1 MFNVSKLQNIL
12 YQEKIMKITKLIFI
26 SIILI
31 GSIFAQE
38 KTFHLK
44 SGDTVTGTIKSQTD
58 STYSL
63 KTAFGEITISKND
76 VRPEEAFIFLKSGD
90 KLRGIIVSESDE
102 GVTVKAKFGEV
113 FISQDKIERIDFKS
127 MGRARGQFSRPGQ
140 VERGRW
146 YYGNERLIDIYFDPT
161 GYVLEENVLYLSGLS
176 WGYGLSDKVHITS
189 KWGGY
194 IFGDLNFRPKFML
207 FKTGDL
213 KSEKSMSVGF
223 HYHMRGFPDKRELKT
238 WGSPETWSDGTG
250 DGYVE
255 YDTTISRTEWVRIG
269 SELIEEDWDNDG
281 VIDERHY
288 DNDPF
293 EGGEMWWEVFGAF
306 TVSNL
311 KKSGQGRINHT
322 VGASFTSY
330 PGYDLMPRAYYAV
343 SADARR
349 SLKLIFEV
357 FYDPYWAS
365 MLEMIEDE
373 DISDIDFDFGF
384 IYAYNEKFRIG
395 IHFQRPFIAFYYK
408 F

>member
-1 MFNVSKLQNIL
+1 MQIIKFSLISFIL
-12 YQEKIMKITKLIFI
+12 L
-26 SIILI
+26 

-38 KTFHLK
+38 KTFQLK
-44 SGDTVTGTIKSQTD
+44 SGDQVSGTIKSQTD
-58 STYSL
+58 STYVLVTS
-63 KTAFGEITISKND
+63 FGEITIKKED
-76 VRPEEAFIFLKSGD
+76 VKPEEAFIILKSGD
-90 KLRGIIVSESDE
+90 KLRGIIISESDE
-102 GVTVKAKFGEV
+102 GVTVKAQFGEV
-113 FISQDKIERIDFKS
+113 FISRDKIERIDFKS
-127 MGRARGQFSRPGQ
+127 MGRVRGQFSRPGQ

-161 GYVLEENVLYLSGLS
+161 GYVLENNVLYLSGLS
-176 WGYGLSDKVHITS
+176 WGYGLSEKVHITS

-194 IFGDLNFRPKFML
+194 FFGDLNFRPKFML

-223 HYHMRGFPDKRELKT
+223 HYHMRGLPDKRELKEVQDYDIDWDAT
-238 WGSPETWSDGTG
+238 YNSS
-250 DGYVE
+250 
-255 YDTTISRTEWVRIG
+255 DTTWYERNEWVRVG
-269 SELIEEDWDNDG
+269 TKLDEEGYYDDN
-281 VIDERHY
+281 
-288 DNDPF
+288 PL

-311 KKSGQGRINHT
+311 KASGQGRINHT
-322 VGASFTSY
+322 VGASVSSY

-357 FYDPYWAS
+357 FYDPYWTS
-365 MLEMIEDE
+365 MLEFAEE
-373 DISDIDFDFGF
+373 KHISDIDFDFGF

>member
-1 MFNVSKLQNIL
+1 MKNLNI
-12 YQEKIMKITKLIFI
+12 
-26 SIILI
+26 IIINIVLI
-31 GSIFAQE
+31 GCVFAQE

-44 SGDTVTGTIKSQTD
+44 SGDQVTGTIKSQTD
-58 STYSL
+58 STYVID
-63 KTAFGEITISKND
+63 TAFGEITIKKD
-76 VRPEEAFIFLKSGD
+76 EVKPEEAFIFLKSGD

-102 GVTVKAKFGEV
+102 GVTVKAQFGEV
-113 FISQDKIERIDFKS
+113 FVSHDKIERIDFKS

-176 WGYGLSDKVHITS
+176 WGYGLSEKVHITS

-194 IFGDLNFRPKFML
+194 FFGDLNFRPKFML

-223 HYHMRGFPDKRELKT
+223 HYHMRGLPVKYEFKT
-238 WGSPETWSDGTG
+238 WESFEEYWWDDETGN
-250 DGYVE
+250 E
-255 YDTTISRTEWVRIG
+255 YEDTLITRHEWVKVG
-269 SELIEEDWDNDG
+269 SKLENG
-281 VIDERHY
+281 NY
-288 DNDPF
+288 DNNPLD
-293 EGGEMWWEVFGAF
+293 GGEMWWEVFGAF

-322 VGASFTSY
+322 VGASITSY

-384 IYAYNEKFRIG
+384 IYAYNEQFRIG
-395 IHFQRPFIAFYYK
+395 IHFQRPWIAFYYK

>member
-44 SGDTVTGTIKSQTD
+44 SGDTVTGSVKSETD
-58 STYSL
+58 STYVID
-63 KTAFGEITISKND
+63 TAFGEITINKKD
-76 VRPEEAFIFLKSGD
+76 VKQEEAFIFLKSGD

-194 IFGDLNFRPKFML
+194 FFGDLNFRPKFML

-223 HYHMRGFPDKRELKT
+223 HYHMRGLPDKRELKT
-238 WGSPETWSDGTG
+238 WDRLEEYWWDDETGN
-250 DGYVE
+250 E
-255 YDTTISRTEWVRIG
+255 YEDTLITRHEWVKVG
-269 SELIEEDWDNDG
+269 SKLENG
-281 VIDERHY
+281 NY
-288 DNDPF
+288 DNNSFDG
-293 EGGEMWWEVFGAF
+293 EEMWWEVFGAF

-373 DISDIDFDFGF
+373 NISDIDFDFGF
-384 IYAYNEKFRIG
+384 IYAYNEQFRIG
-395 IHFQRPFIAFYYK
+395 IHFQRPWIAFYYK

>member
-1 MFNVSKLQNIL
+1 
-12 YQEKIMKITKLIFI
+12 MKITKLIFI

-44 SGDTVTGTIKSQTD
+44 SGDTVTGSVKSETD
-58 STYSL
+58 STYVID
-63 KTAFGEITISKND
+63 TAFGEITISKND
-76 VRPEEAFIFLKSGD
+76 VRPEEAFIFLKSGDKLRGIIVSESDED

-194 IFGDLNFRPKFML
+194 FWGDLNFRPKFML
-207 FKTGDL
+207 FKTGDV

-223 HYHMRGFPDKRELKT
+223 HYHMRGLPDKRELK
-238 WGSPETWSDGTG
+238 E
-250 DGYVE
+250 VQE
-255 YDTTISRTEWVRIG
+255 YDIYYNGYSSDTTWHENRNEWVRVG
-269 SELIEEDWDNDG
+269 SKLNEEG
-281 VIDERHY
+281 HY
-288 DNDPF
+288 DDSPF
-293 EGGEMWWEVFGAF
+293 DGNEMWWEVFGAY

-311 KKSGQGRINHT
+311 KESGQGRINHT
-322 VGASFTSY
+322 VGASATSY

-349 SLKLIFEV
+349 NLKLIFEV
-357 FYDPYWAS
+357 FYDPYWNSA
-365 MLEMIEDE
+365 LENAEE
-373 DISDIDFDFGF
+373 KHVSDIDFDFGF
-384 IYAYNEKFRIG
+384 IYAYSEQFRIG
-395 IHFQRPFIAFYYK
+395 IHFQRPWIAFYYK

>member
-1 MFNVSKLQNIL
+1 
-12 YQEKIMKITKLIFI
+12 MKITKLIFI

-140 VERGRW
+140 TERGRW

-161 GYVLEENVLYLSGLS
+161 GYVLEENILYLSGLS

-194 IFGDLNFRPKFML
+194 FWGDLNFRPKFML

-223 HYHMRGFPDKRELKT
+223 HYHMRGFPDKRELKEVQDYSIH
-238 WGSPETWSDGTG
+238 WDETTQDWM
-250 DGYVE
+250 
-255 YDTTISRTEWVRIG
+255 DTTWYENRNEWVRVG
-269 SELIEEDWDNDG
+269 SEQDEEG
-281 VIDERHY
+281 YY
-288 DNDPF
+288 DNNPF
-293 EGGEMWWEVFGAF
+293 DGGEMWWEVFGAF

-311 KKSGQGRINHT
+311 KASGQGRINHT
-322 VGASFTSY
+322 VGASVTSY

-357 FYDPYWAS
+357 FYDPYWTS
-365 MLEMIEDE
+365 MLEFAEE
-373 DISDIDFDFGF
+373 KHVSDIDFDFGF

>member
-44 SGDTVTGTIKSQTD
+44 SGDTVTGSVKSETD
-58 STYSL
+58 STYVID
-63 KTAFGEITISKND
+63 TAFGEITINKKD
-76 VRPEEAFIFLKSGD
+76 VKQEEAFIFLKSGD

-140 VERGRW
+140 TERGRW

-176 WGYGLSDKVHITS
+176 WGYGLSEKVHITS

-194 IFGDLNFRPKFML
+194 FFGDLNFRPKFML

-223 HYHMRGFPDKRELKT
+223 HYHMRGLPVKYEIKT
-238 WGSPETWSDGTG
+238 WESLEEYWWDDETGN
-250 DGYVE
+250 E
-255 YDTTISRTEWVRIG
+255 YEDTLITRHEWVKVG
-269 SELIEEDWDNDG
+269 SKLENG
-281 VIDERHY
+281 NY

-357 FYDPYWAS
+357 FYDPYWTS
-365 MLEMIEDE
+365 MLEFAEE
-373 DISDIDFDFGF
+373 KHVSDIDFDFGF

-395 IHFQRPFIAFYYK
+395 IHFQRPWIAFYYK

>member
-1 MFNVSKLQNIL
+1 
-12 YQEKIMKITKLIFI
+12 MKIIKPIII

-31 GSIFAQE
+31 GSIFAQEFDPETGSVLKE

-44 SGDTVTGTIKSQTD
+44 SGDTVTGSVKSETD
-58 STYSL
+58 STYVID
-63 KTAFGEITISKND
+63 TAFGEITINKKD
-76 VRPEEAFIFLKSGD
+76 VKQEEAFIFLKSGD

-176 WGYGLSDKVHITS
+176 WGYGLSEKVHITS

-194 IFGDLNFRPKFML
+194 FFGDLNFRPKFML

-223 HYHMRGFPDKRELKT
+223 HYHMRGFPDKRELKEVQDYSID
-238 WGSPETWSDGTG
+238 WDETTQDWTD
-250 DGYVE
+250 
-255 YDTTISRTEWVRIG
+255 DTTWHEKRNEWVHVG
-269 SELIEEDWDNDG
+269 SEQNEEGYYDDNSFD
-281 VIDERHY
+281 
-288 DNDPF
+288 
-293 EGGEMWWEVFGAF
+293 GGEMWWEVFGAF

-311 KKSGQGRINHT
+311 KKSGQGRINQT

-330 PGYDLMPRAYYAV
+330 PGYDLMPRAYYAIA
-343 SADARR
+343 ADARR
-349 SLKLIFEV
+349 SLKLLFEV

>member
-1 MFNVSKLQNIL
+1 
-12 YQEKIMKITKLIFI
+12 MKITKLIFI

-38 KTFHLK
+38 FDPETGSVLKEKTFHLK
-44 SGDTVTGTIKSQTD
+44 SGDQITGSVKSETD
-58 STYSL
+58 STYVID
-63 KTAFGEITISKND
+63 TAFGEITINKK
-76 VRPEEAFIFLKSGD
+76 EFIFLKSGD

-140 VERGRW
+140 TERGRW

-194 IFGDLNFRPKFML
+194 FWGDLNFRPKFML

-223 HYHMRGFPDKRELKT
+223 HYHMRGFPDKRELKEVQDYSIH
-238 WGSPETWSDGTG
+238 WDETTQDWM
-250 DGYVE
+250 
-255 YDTTISRTEWVRIG
+255 DTTWYENRNEWVRVG
-269 SELIEEDWDNDG
+269 SEQDEEG
-281 VIDERHY
+281 YY
-288 DNDPF
+288 DNNPF
-293 EGGEMWWEVFGAF
+293 DGGEMWWEVFGAF

-311 KKSGQGRINHT
+311 KASGQGRINHT
-322 VGASFTSY
+322 VGASVTSY

-357 FYDPYWAS
+357 FYDPYWTS
-365 MLEMIEDE
+365 MLEFAEE
-373 DISDIDFDFGF
+373 KHVSDIDFDFGF

>member
-1 MFNVSKLQNIL
+1 MLR
-12 YQEKIMKITKLIFI
+12 EKIMQIIKFSLISFI
-26 SIILI
+26 LL

-44 SGDTVTGTIKSQTD
+44 SGDQVTGTIKSQTD
-58 STYSL
+58 STYTVVTS
-63 KTAFGEITISKND
+63 FGEIIINKNE
-76 VRPEEAFIFLKSGD
+76 VKPEEAFIFLKSGD
-90 KLRGIIVSESDE
+90 KLRGIIISESKE
-102 GVTVKAKFGEV
+102 GVTVKAQFGEV
-113 FISQDKIERIDFKS
+113 FVSHDKIERIDFKS

-194 IFGDLNFRPKFML
+194 FFGDLNFRPKFML
-207 FKTGDL
+207 FKSGDL
-213 KSEKSMSVGF
+213 KSEKAMSVGF
-223 HYHMRGFPDKRELKT
+223 HYHMRGLPNKYELKDSENYDIN
-238 WGSPETWSDGTG
+238 WYSG
-250 DGYVE
+250 
-255 YDTTISRTEWVRIG
+255 DTTWYGNQEEWVRVG
-269 SELIEEDWDNDG
+269 SKYEDG
-281 VIDERHY
+281 YY
-288 DNDPF
+288 DSDPF
-293 EGGEMWWEVFGAF
+293 GEEMWWEFFGAY

-311 KKSGQGRINHT
+311 KESGQGRINHT
-322 VGASFTSY
+322 VGASLTSY

-349 SLKLIFEV
+349 RLKLIFEV
-357 FYDPYWAS
+357 FWDPYWTN
-365 MLEMIEDE
+365 MLEFNDNLN
-373 DISDIDFDFGF
+373 ISDIDFDFGF
-384 IYAYNEKFRIG
+384 IYAYSEQFRIG

>member
-1 MFNVSKLQNIL
+1 MRNLKIIIVSIVLVG
-12 YQEKIMKITKLIFI
+12 TV
-26 SIILI
+26 
-31 GSIFAQE
+31 FAQE

-44 SGDTVTGTIKSQTD
+44 SGDTVTGSVKSETD
-58 STYSL
+58 STYVID
-63 KTAFGEITISKND
+63 TAFGEITINKKD
-76 VRPEEAFIFLKSGD
+76 VKQEEAFIFLKSGD

-176 WGYGLSDKVHITS
+176 WGYGLSEKVHITS

-194 IFGDLNFRPKFML
+194 IWGDLNFRPKFML

-223 HYHMRGFPDKRELKT
+223 HYHMRGLPDKRELKT
-238 WGSPETWSDGTG
+238 WDRLEEYWWDDETGN
-250 DGYVE
+250 E
-255 YDTTISRTEWVRIG
+255 YEDTLITRHEWVKVG
-269 SELIEEDWDNDG
+269 SKLENG
-281 VIDERHY
+281 NY
-288 DNDPF
+288 DNNSFD
-293 EGGEMWWEVFGAF
+293 GGEMWWEVFGAF

-357 FYDPYWAS
+357 FYDPYWTS
-365 MLEMIEDE
+365 MLEFAEE
-373 DISDIDFDFGF
+373 KHVSDIDFDFGF

-395 IHFQRPFIAFYYK
+395 IHFQRPWIAFYYK

>member
-1 MFNVSKLQNIL
+1 MLR
-12 YQEKIMKITKLIFI
+12 EKIMQIIKFSLISFI
-26 SIILI
+26 LL

-44 SGDTVTGTIKSQTD
+44 SGDTVTGSVKSQTD
-58 STYSL
+58 STYVIE
-63 KTAFGEITISKND
+63 TAFGEITIKKD
-76 VRPEEAFIFLKSGD
+76 EVKPEEAFIFLKSGD

-113 FISQDKIERIDFKS
+113 FIARDKIERIDFKS

-161 GYVLEENVLYLSGLS
+161 GYTLEENVLYLSGLS
-176 WGYGLSDKVHITS
+176 WGYGVSEKFQITS

-194 IFGDLNFRPKFML
+194 FFGDLNFRPKFMI

-223 HYHMRGFPDKRELKT
+223 HYHMRGLPDKRELKEVQDYST
-238 WGSPETWSDGTG
+238 DWDETTQDWT
-250 DGYVE
+250 
-255 YDTTISRTEWVRIG
+255 DTTWHENRNEWVRVG
-269 SELIEEDWDNDG
+269 TKLDEEGYYDDN
-281 VIDERHY
+281 
-288 DNDPF
+288 PL

-311 KKSGQGRINHT
+311 KESGQGRINHT
-322 VGASFTSY
+322 VGASATSY

-349 SLKLIFEV
+349 NLKLLFEV
-357 FYDPYWAS
+357 FYDPYWTS
-365 MLEMIEDE
+365 MLEFAEE
-373 DISDIDFDFGF
+373 KHISDIDFDFGF